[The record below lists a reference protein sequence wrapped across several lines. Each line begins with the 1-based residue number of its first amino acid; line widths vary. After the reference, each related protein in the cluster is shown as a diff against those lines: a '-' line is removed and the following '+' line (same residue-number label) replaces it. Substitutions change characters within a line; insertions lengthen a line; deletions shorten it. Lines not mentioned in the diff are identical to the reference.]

1 MSLTPVEVR
10 HLELRRGLFGYRRSS
25 VEKAIDDVADSF
37 EAVWRERAE
46 LGERVH
52 VLETEV
58 ARHVE
63 LETLLRS
70 TLVSAER
77 AAQDM
82 KEQARREADVIVQ
95 EASAEGRR
103 LVRDAIA
110 EKEQLL
116 AETHRIRAML
126 RAALEIVSDGATRGR
141 RAKGRRSGD
150 VRPGSSASPDSGACV
165 DCARHYPSG
174 VQSTRQPAVASRGT
188 VRLRVRVSPGA
199 RRSEVV
205 GRLGD
210 AWKLRVRSAPERG
223 RANDEVAALLAR
235 TLRLAARDVR
245 IVSGHTSRD
254 KLVELDRLTIEDAE
268 RRLSSGKDDIA

>member
-46 LGERVH
+46 LAERVH

-103 LVRDAIA
+103 LLRDAIA
-110 EKEQLL
+110 DKEQLL
-116 AETHRIRAML
+116 AETHRIRVML
-126 RAALEIVSDGATRGR
+126 RAALDIVSDGAPQ
-141 RAKGRRSGD
+141 AE
-150 VRPGSSASPDSGACV
+150 A
-165 DCARHYPSG
+165 
-174 VQSTRQPAVASRGT
+174 
-188 VRLRVRVSPGA
+188 
-199 RRSEVV
+199 
-205 GRLGD
+205 
-210 AWKLRVRSAPERG
+210 APE
-223 RANDEVAALLAR
+223 DPPTPEIQ
-235 TLRLAARDVR
+235 RLA
-245 IVSGHTSRD
+245 G
-254 KLVELDRLTIEDAE
+254 
-268 RRLSSGKDDIA
+268 

>member
-25 VEKAIDDVADSF
+25 VEKAIDEVADSF

-52 VLETEV
+52 TLETEV
-58 ARHVE
+58 GRHQE

-95 EASAEGRR
+95 EANAEGRR
-103 LVRDAIA
+103 LLRDAIG

-116 AETHRIRAML
+116 AETHRIRTML
-126 RAALEIVSDGATRGR
+126 RAAFDIVSDGAPEAAAGPE
-141 RAKGRRSGD
+141 AE
-150 VRPGSSASPDSGACV
+150 AEESPVAETP
-165 DCARHYPSG
+165 PSG
-174 VQSTRQPAVASRGT
+174 IH
-188 VRLRVRVSPGA
+188 
-199 RRSEVV
+199 
-205 GRLGD
+205 
-210 AWKLRVRSAPERG
+210 
-223 RANDEVAALLAR
+223 LA
-235 TLRLAARDVR
+235 
-245 IVSGHTSRD
+245 G
-254 KLVELDRLTIEDAE
+254 
-268 RRLSSGKDDIA
+268 